1 MKYVTEIILMTLI
14 VGCLT
19 AMIVILTNS
28 CKNSGFRLKK
38 SFSTPTVL
46 DSLAFFTTG
55 ANKTISSLITAMVKN
70 NITANKIFVVGP
82 LNGSYGSF
90 KGLENISS
98 SPTSQIQFIRLITN
112 NDGWM
117 YYINSL
123 PSKTLAGK
131 LWKDVLSGYHDIIK
145 TQVPIKTW
153 KYAGIC
159 CTSEGE
165 SKIACPSGKVVKSGD
180 VILGAWNAMLKY
192 KNNPTAELTFQ
203 MAAGSGDIDNAYAPI
218 YSNFMNNTFG
228 EVCTNPTRTGAK
240 INADHWM
247 PEYTYEP
254 ASLNEPAP
262 SPASP
267 GANTHGCCDKG
278 ASSKEYCD
286 YANLQ
291 KTCKETGLICQMTK
305 PAGWVDLVSKCGSCG
320 SGKTTKNGQTQYITI
335 GMPSSNADCRFI
347 DGNDGIKYVIEAI
360 KTLIKNGYENIALYT
375 RG

>member
-1 MKYVTEIILMTLI
+1 MKYVTEIILVTLI

-55 ANKTISSLITAMVKN
+55 ANTNISSLITGMVKN

-82 LNGSYGSF
+82 LNGSYDSF
-90 KGLENISS
+90 KELDQISS
-98 SPTSQIQFIRLITN
+98 SPTSQIQFIRLIT
-112 NDGWM
+112 DDSWIQ
-117 YYINSL
+117 YING
-123 PSKTLAGK
+123 PPKTLAGK
-131 LWKDVLSGYHDIIK
+131 SWEDVLSGYHDIIK
-145 TQVPIKTW
+145 NQVPIKTW

-165 SKIACPSGKVVKSGD
+165 GKITCLNTTVKSGD
-180 VILGAWNAMLKY
+180 FILGTWNAMLLD
-192 KNNPTAELTFQ
+192 KNEAKELTFQ

-360 KTLIKNGYENIALYT
+360 QTLIKNDYENIALYT
-375 RG
+375 RV